1 MEQEI
6 QRIWML
12 VSELSDQLN
21 QNNRVAAELHSQI
34 QTLKEQAE
42 TNSKTTKLNRYNT
55 DLTNELFDSELERA
69 TVAQV
74 IENRSLL
81 QENRQLTSLLNE
93 YEQTLETVMTK
104 FQQHTQAAI
113 EKELALRRH
122 YEGMLASNEEQTS
135 TQTYNLYALSDHLHR
150 LKLLLQLTV
159 KGETAATIDPSML
172 DNIGMSS
179 HMATGEGQES
189 DLEVL
194 ARSLEEAEVDEDEG
208 LDWAAERETEIER
221 LEKENTEL
229 RRQLGILEDIGEKDG
244 LERSS
249 SPFLGPRHGRTSSTP
264 FGSGFTTSSSI
275 PSPQGSSLVP
285 NPFSPAYPGAQGYNP
300 PSTFQPE
307 RRFNLPTRGVSL
319 GPAPPQV
326 TARNT
331 FAEGS
336 LGGRQQPPF
345 PNFFRGPP
353 NRERLDLAGGQP
365 PLL

>member
-34 QTLKEQAE
+34 QSLKEQAE
-42 TNSKTTKLNRYNT
+42 TTSKTTKLNRYNT
-55 DLTNELFDSELERA
+55 DLTNELFDSEIERS
-69 TVAQV
+69 TVAQI

-81 QENRQLTSLLNE
+81 QENRQLASLLSE
-93 YEQTLETVMTK
+93 YEQTLDTVMTK
-104 FQQHTQAAI
+104 FRQHTQSAI

-122 YEGMLASNEEQTS
+122 YEGLLASNEGQPS
-135 TQTYNLYALSDHLHR
+135 TQTYNLFTLSHSLQR
-150 LKLLLQLTV
+150 LKMYLQL
-159 KGETAATIDPSML
+159 AAKSESGASIDPAVI
-172 DNIGMSS
+172 DKIGPLSQP
-179 HMATGEGQES
+179 AVGDGQEG
-189 DLEVL
+189 DLEAL
-194 ARSLEEAEVDEDEG
+194 ARSLEEAELDEDEG
-208 LDWAAERETEIER
+208 LDWVAEREAEIER

-229 RRQLGILEDIGEKDG
+229 RRRLGILEDTNENDDAERNSPSLLG
-244 LERSS
+244 L
-249 SPFLGPRHGRTSSTP
+249 RHGRTSSTP
-264 FGSGFTTSSSI
+264 FGSGFTTASSI
-275 PSPQGSSLVP
+275 PSPQNSSMVP
-285 NPFSPAYPGAQGYNP
+285 NPFSPAYPGAQGYTP

-307 RRFNLPTRGVSL
+307 RKFNLPTRGVAL

-326 TARNT
+326 SPRNT

-336 LGGRQQPPF
+336 LGGRQQSSF